1 MRWAGQVA
9 LKGRGEVYTEFWWG
23 HLRERGYLEDPGVYG
38 EITLIWIFRKLNE
51 GIDWIVLVQDRD
63 SWRALVN
70 AVMNLPFL

>member
-63 SWRALVN
+63 CWRALVN
-70 AVMNLPFL
+70 AVINLPFL